1 MPCCRPAMY
10 GASAEALVLQD
21 TSIPYY
27 HGVGCNVSA
36 GSVWL
41 RSTSNAKYS
50 GTRCNVSSARVQ
62 YGPSTKLSPTDS
74 FMSKIVSTFILW
86 NRGHRLPVLP
96 TCSSVSAKVKQAF
109 FFQIDRIIDW
119 IPIRSI
125 IAIAYTKGHKSTG
138 RPSYDGLVLFKTKL
152 LHT

>member
-1 MPCCRPAMY
+1 MK
-10 GASAEALVLQD
+10 Q
-21 TSIPYY
+21 
-27 HGVGCNVSA
+27 
-36 GSVWL
+36 
-41 RSTSNAKYS
+41 
-50 GTRCNVSSARVQ
+50 
-62 YGPSTKLSPTDS
+62 KLSSPS
-74 FMSKIVSTFILW
+74 FADMFLAQ
-86 NRGHRLPVLP
+86 R
-96 TCSSVSAKVKQAF
+96 KVKQTF